1 MMAVISIAII
11 STNPIGRPISGSCAK
26 ITGISIEP
34 VALMMRVAR
43 IERIETSVTPTAM

>member
-1 MMAVISIAII
+1 MIPVISIAMI
-11 STNPIGRPISGSCAK
+11 STNPIGKPISGSCAK

-34 VALMMRVAR
+34 VALIMRVAI